1 MRIAICDDEK
11 KICLFMKEIINRFY
25 FDRDEETY
33 ISCFEGGEQLLQA
46 NLSDIDLLFLDIEM
60 PGYNGLDV
68 AKIIRKE
75 NQSVI
80 IVFVTAYD
88 EFVFESFKVKA
99 YRYLLKPLKEEE
111 LIETLQ
117 SVQQELYSSENELS
131 ISFQNNNY
139 RIRIPDITYV
149 EGMKGKI
156 WIYCKSDTYRYRGA
170 LKDID
175 EMLKGKGFFQIHQSY
190 IINMNKIVRYDKTEI
205 VLEGGYK
212 VPVSRY
218 KWKGFQEEYAR
229 YWSKVL

>member
-11 KICLFMKEIINRFY
+11 KICLFMKETINRFY
-25 FDRDEETY
+25 FDRDEEIH

-46 NLSDIDLLFLDIEM
+46 KLSDIDILFLDIEM
-60 PGYNGLDV
+60 PGYNGLDI
-68 AKIIRKE
+68 AKMIRKE
-75 NQSVI
+75 NQSMF

-99 YRYLLKPLKEEE
+99 YRYLLKPLKEKA

-117 SVQQELYSSENELS
+117 SIQQELYNSENELS
-131 ISFQNNNY
+131 ISFQNKKY
-139 RIRIPDITYV
+139 QIRIPDIIYV

-156 WIYCKSDTYRYRGA
+156 WIYCKSNTYRYRGA

-175 EMLKGKGFFQIHQSY
+175 EMLKSKGFFQTHQSY
-190 IINMNKIVRYDKTEI
+190 IINMSKVVRYDKTEI
-205 VLEGGYK
+205 VLEGDYK

-229 YWSKVL
+229 YWSKIL

>member
-1 MRIAICDDEK
+1 
-11 KICLFMKEIINRFY
+11 
-25 FDRDEETY
+25 
-33 ISCFEGGEQLLQA
+33 
-46 NLSDIDLLFLDIEM
+46 
-60 PGYNGLDV
+60 
-68 AKIIRKE
+68 
-75 NQSVI
+75 
-80 IVFVTAYD
+80 
-88 EFVFESFKVKA
+88 
-99 YRYLLKPLKEEE
+99 
-111 LIETLQ
+111 
-117 SVQQELYSSENELS
+117 
-131 ISFQNNNY
+131 
-139 RIRIPDITYV
+139 
-149 EGMKGKI
+149 MKGKI

>member
-11 KICLFMKEIINRFY
+11 KICLFMKETINRFY
-25 FDRDEETY
+25 FGRDEEIR

-46 NLSDIDLLFLDIEM
+46 NLSDIDILFLDIEM
-60 PGYNGLDV
+60 PGYNGVDV

-75 NQSVI
+75 NQSMI

-99 YRYLLKPLKEEE
+99 YRYLLKPLKEED

-117 SVQQELYSSENELS
+117 SIQQELYSSENELS

-139 RIRIPDITYV
+139 RIRIADIIYV

-156 WIYCKSDTYRYRGA
+156 WIHCKDNTYRYRDA
-170 LKDID
+170 LKNVDI
-175 EMLKGKGFFQIHQSY
+175 MLKGKGFFQIHQSY
-190 IINMNKIVRYDKTEI
+190 VINMNKVIRYDKSVIE
-205 VLEGGYK
+205 LEGGYK
-212 VPVSRY
+212 VSVSRY
-218 KWKGFQEEYAR
+218 KWKAFQEEYVR